1 MTNKTYWT
9 YASHT
14 TYKPFNQNFMT
25 ELIAKHGGYKN
36 LKSFQ
41 SSEIVFDL
49 TMDFCRR
56 YVPSLKLRDQ
66 IEGAARGGK
75 QNIAEGSATSGTS
88 KQSELRLVEVARASL
103 EELLNDYKDFLRTN
117 RLVIWPKDN
126 PQVLEIRKLAYVSN
140 RSYKTYSSYL
150 SKPET
155 AANCLICLI
164 NQTCFLLDQQLKA
177 LEQDLKL
184 KGDFKDR
191 LKDFKKQEMFGGSEQ
206 DYDEFLKKFNLKK
219 LENGQVVE
227 INDAE

>member
-191 LKDFKKQEMFGGSEQ
+191 LKDFKKKEMLGGSEQ
-206 DYDEFLKKFNLKK
+206 DYDKFLKKFNLKK